1 MRFLAQ
7 DNALDLGVISHTF
20 RAAAAAA
27 AAAERVGAPPLSA
40 AERAAA
46 ARFAALPRRLRG
58 GGLTE
63 ETSWFGL
70 GLGLE
75 D

>member
-27 AAAERVGAPPLSA
+27 AAERVGASPLSA

-58 GGLTE
+58 GGLPE
-63 ETSWFGL
+63 ETSWFGFGL
-70 GLGLE
+70 GLG